1 MYITD
6 TTFDQITAPNPYYT
20 NFGSDLRR
28 LEKIEVVIDD
38 KGSECVISLGEL
50 RKMESTGDRH

>member
-20 NFGSDLRR
+20 EIHRNFGSDLRR
-28 LEKIEVVIDD
+28 VEKIEVVIDD
-38 KGSECVISLGEL
+38 KGSERV
-50 RKMESTGDRH
+50 